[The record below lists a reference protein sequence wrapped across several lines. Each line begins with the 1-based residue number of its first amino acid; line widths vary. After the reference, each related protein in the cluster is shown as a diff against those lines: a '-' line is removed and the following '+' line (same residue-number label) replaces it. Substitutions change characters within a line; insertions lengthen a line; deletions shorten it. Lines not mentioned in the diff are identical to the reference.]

1 LKLDHPRQLALMH
14 ALVRVSHIA
23 AGNTFTTAEL
33 HSQTAGALG
42 CSTQNY
48 GLSALRYDLS
58 NLRAKGLVEKLQHA
72 GDLPGL
78 SQTLRAH
85 LHPAHRPAC
94 HSPFLRTTNINYS
107 AFATRQ
113 ALPTGRP
120 VSRRSRPRRWPQSR
134 LKHKHNENKID
145 RYHPQYARLLVTTHI
160 MVCGNR
166 PRFWTT
172 FGPRIL

>member
-1 LKLDHPRQLALMH
+1 MLWCASRTSPRGIHLRRRNYTRRPLG
-14 ALVRVSHIA
+14 LWA
-23 AGNTFTTAEL
+23 APHRTTASPRCVTICQSSEPRAWSRNSNTPAL
-33 HSQTAGALG
+33 SPFAGRL
-42 CSTQNY
+42 
-48 GLSALRYDLS
+48 L
-58 NLRAKGLVEKLQHA
+58 
-72 GDLPGL
+72 DLPGL

-160 MVCGNR
+160 TVCGNR